1 MGVSVRI
8 SAASPE
14 ADLAAAV
21 RPGVSTIVLPRVE
34 SADQV
39 RTADALISALEKRRG
54 IRPGTVEL
62 RALIESPK
70 GVSMAHNIASSSPRL
85 MAIGVGPN
93 VRVAFD
99 GDALSYATGECELHA
114 LASGLTPLNVQYVL
128 D

>member
-1 MGVSVRI
+1 MGISIRI
-8 SAASPE
+8 SLASPE

-21 RPGVSTIVLPRVE
+21 RPGVTTILYPRVE
-34 SADQV
+34 SAEQIQQ
-39 RTADALISALEKRRG
+39 ADVLITELERRRG

-70 GVSMAHNIASSSPRL
+70 GVSMAHDIASSSPRL
-85 MAIGVGPN
+85 VAIGVGPN
-93 VRVAFD
+93 VGVTLD
-99 GDALSYATGECELHA
+99 GDALGYASGECELHA